1 MATDTDKYDTDG
13 ETLPVNLTDEKPNPW
28 DHIVKAI
35 RGGGFCNDQQRVKAE
50 EKPSMYSVTNAAMK
64 MSENAKKKTEKETP
78 TVVSRGA
85 ISLADPV
92 EPTEDSNKTEEAPGL
107 TEEDDVKTETSPLI
121 DTTSEEPKEETP
133 EDNESQEPA
142 TEKAPEPKLVVL
154 KKTPTEETSSES
166 QAKYVVEATWEIFV
180 IAVLSAFIVK
190 KLFMS

>member
-107 TEEDDVKTETSPLI
+107 TEGMC
-121 DTTSEEPKEETP
+121 
-133 EDNESQEPA
+133 N
-142 TEKAPEPKLVVL
+142 
-154 KKTPTEETSSES
+154 
-166 QAKYVVEATWEIFV
+166 V
-180 IAVLSAFIVK
+180 IN
-190 KLFMS
+190 